1 MDRLKKSDSID
12 DGGISASAG
21 PYQSDPEGEP
31 AESPEQAAIDYGLDV
46 ADPSSGCD
54 DPVATHWEWLD
65 ANSGAKAA
73 VLISTDPRD
82 GRIEKI
88 RLAVRDDRDRL
99 ENRRSRERAQES
111 FSRNSK

>member
-12 DGGISASAG
+12 DGGISAGAG

-54 DPVATHWEWLD
+54 DSVDDRRHTIDRPA
-65 ANSGAKAA
+65 
-73 VLISTDPRD
+73 
-82 GRIEKI
+82 RIKHGMLH
-88 RLAVRDDRDRL
+88 RPGQDAVRHGTDGKPKDDTC
-99 ENRRSRERAQES
+99 
-111 FSRNSK
+111 